1 MIGILYYHDI
11 FQPLGR
17 LALLALALEI
27 EQLALVLCSMLHLRD
42 QCWGTLT
49 ENRQSKAQKLYKL
62 RSRHPSKEIKVKVE
76 SIKGLIE
83 CTSFCDKK
91 TMILKNDL
99 VEWNVQD
106 NVDYLGQRPMEI
118 TTSKCFS
125 EIFQKLE
132 EIRDRCAHT
141 GFKNELSEKYPP
153 EVLGKLI
160 ELTKDLK
167 KKLAK
172 AIEYNLPKEGDALL
186 NTLR

>member
-42 QCWGTLT
+42 QCWGALT

-132 EIRDRCAHT
+132 KIRDRCAHT